1 MKLVDLVA
9 RIPKQLS
16 FHFYDFSTILF
27 RIYKFTSL
35 NLGFSFQ
42 LLHLGPWTLNRN
54 CRMAPG
60 RMGMEQRR
68 GASPIPSA
76 GDRRRRG
83 AGGGKGGGD
92 RGGPLDACGWGWGGR
107 RRAGHGA
114 LLQAAAAE
122 PVRLGMA
129 TGTKYPRTRGYQ
141 TRRAWIRV

>member
-27 RIYKFTSL
+27 RIYNFTGL

-68 GASPIPSA
+68 GAGPIPGAS
-76 GDRRRRG
+76 DRRRRG
-83 AGGGKGGGD
+83 DDGGKGGGD
-92 RGGPLDACGWGWGGR
+92 
-107 RRAGHGA
+107 
-114 LLQAAAAE
+114 
-122 PVRLGMA
+122 
-129 TGTKYPRTRGYQ
+129 
-141 TRRAWIRV
+141 